1 MTPSQISM
9 TVDQLR
15 KLQAGGKVKARFAGA
30 SKYHAKP
37 QRYQGQHFAS
47 KAELAFKLHLDHLKA
62 LGRVAWY
69 TRQVPFYLPG
79 REATPEL
86 PAVPAQ
92 RYVCD
97 FLVVRWPTVDFLGRI
112 LGLLARQAFQ
122 EAGRNLV
129 AYMIPI
135 IDVKG
140 QDTPNS
146 KTKRNNIMVSHG
158 VNVEVITATYK
169 NKVPCFTWGL

>member
-15 KLQAGGKVKARFAGA
+15 KLQAGGKGKARFAAA
-30 SKYHAKP
+30 SKYHAQP

-47 KAELAFKLHLDHLKA
+47 KAELAFKLHLNHLKA
-62 LGRVAWY
+62 LGLVAWY
-69 TRQVPFYLPG
+69 TRQVPFYMPG
-79 REATPEL
+79 REATPGP
-86 PAVPAQ
+86 PAIAAQ

-97 FLVVRWPTVDFLGRI
+97 FLVILAPTCAGAGSGVR
-112 LGLLARQAFQ
+112 
-122 EAGRNLV
+122 
-129 AYMIPI
+129 I

-169 NKVPCFTWGL
+169 NKIPCFTWGL

>member
-1 MTPSQISM
+1 MSPSQISM

-30 SKYHAKP
+30 SKYHAQP

-79 REATPEL
+79 SET
-86 PAVPAQ
+86 VPAK

-97 FLVVRWPTVDFLGRI
+97 FLVMDCGYVGAP
-112 LGLLARQAFQ
+112 
-122 EAGRNLV
+122 LV
-129 AYMIPI
+129 HI

-140 QDTPNS
+140 QDTPTS
-146 KTKRNNIMVSHG
+146 KVKRSVIQATHG
-158 VNVEVITATYK
+158 IAVEVIKATYRQGQ
-169 NKVPCFTWGL
+169 PCFTWRL